1 MFNKILIFTA
11 LLCLNITGV
20 FAQNEWKLK
29 TDNEG
34 IKIYTSPVLNSKVK
48 ALKVECNFQATLSQ
62 LVNVLMDVKTCTEWV
77 YHTKSIIL
85 LKQVSPTELYYYSEV
100 DLPWPA
106 ENRDFVAHLT
116 VTQDPQ
122 THVVTIDGPAV
133 PGMVPLKDGIVRIQQ
148 SKGKWVITPTDKD
161 EVKVEYT
168 LQVDPAGAIPAWLV
182 NLVSSE
188 GPMQSFK
195 ALKQQLKKPVYKNTL
210 AYIKN

>member
-1 MFNKILIFTA
+1 MNKILLFTA
-11 LLCLNITGV
+11 LLCLSITGV

-29 TDNEG
+29 TDKEG

-77 YHTKSIIL
+77 YHTKSITL
-85 LKQVSPTELYYYSEV
+85 LKQVSPSELYYYSEV
-100 DLPWPA
+100 SLPWPA

-116 VTQDPQ
+116 VSQDAE
-122 THVVTIDGPAV
+122 THAVTVDGPAV

-148 SKGKWVITPTDKD
+148 SKGKWVITPIGKD

-195 ALKQQLKKPVYKNTL
+195 ALRQQLKKPVYKNTAL